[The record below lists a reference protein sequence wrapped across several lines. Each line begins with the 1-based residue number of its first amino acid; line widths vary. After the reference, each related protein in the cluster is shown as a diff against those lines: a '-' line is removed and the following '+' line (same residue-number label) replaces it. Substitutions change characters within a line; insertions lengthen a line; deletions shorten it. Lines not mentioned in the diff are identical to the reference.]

1 MVIVRSHSLS
11 SQLTWT
17 DRRLFR
23 VRTHERAQDAP
34 FIHFTAFRKQV
45 TDPEE
50 VTERRPADARLQTC
64 YTDCFPLRV

>member
-11 SQLTWT
+11 SQLAWT

-23 VRTHERAQDAP
+23 VRTHKCAQDAP
-34 FIHFTAFRKQV
+34 FIHFIGFRKQV

-50 VTERRPADARLQTC
+50 VTEKRLADARL
-64 YTDCFPLRV
+64 